1 MSSTK
6 ETSTTKTAHVMNLLR
21 KTIPAEPE
29 PTTTSE
35 APQQAAAPAQPQ
47 TTPQTPPIITSIQE
61 EAEVSN
67 QIKNAL
73 EDALSAADVAVP
85 EPAEAE
91 IHLTPE
97 PEPEPEPEE
106 VPPPEPEPEAAA
118 PEAEPQASIPE
129 QTVSEP
135 TPKSEPAAPAAV
147 TVEPFEPANTEVETS
162 TGILTYVNVMQ
173 ALVDEK
179 APKYMKMFGLCEC
192 PRCQA
197 DVKALALNRLDP
209 KYVVMPKDGAI
220 PRLTLYEGQYSSAV
234 IAQLLYACKVVM
246 ESPRH
251 DR

>member
-6 ETSTTKTAHVMNLLR
+6 DTSTTKTAHVMNLLR
-21 KTIPAEPE
+21 KTMPAEPE
-29 PTTTSE
+29 APKE
-35 APQQAAAPAQPQ
+35 AAQQAAPAQPQ
-47 TTPQTPPIITSIQE
+47 SAQQTPPIITSIQE

-73 EDALSAADVAVP
+73 EDALSAADIAVP

-91 IHLTPE
+91 IHPAPE

-106 VPPPEPEPEAAA
+106 EQPVQPEPEPPTAEPEPEPVTESEPVASE
-118 PEAEPQASIPE
+118 PEA
-129 QTVSEP
+129 
-135 TPKSEPAAPAAV
+135 PAPPL
-147 TVEPFEPANTEVETS
+147 TVELNETA
-162 TGILTYVNVMQ
+162 TTDVDTNAGVLTYVNVMQ
-173 ALVDEK
+173 TLVDEK
-179 APKYMKMFGLCEC
+179 APKYMKMFGLCDC

-209 KYVVMPKDGAI
+209 KYVVMPKDGVI

-246 ESPRH
+246 DSPRH

>member
-29 PTTTSE
+29 ATSSE

-47 TTPQTPPIITSIQE
+47 SAPQTPPIITSIQE

-91 IHLTPE
+91 IHPTPPEPVEEQSPQPE
-97 PEPEPEPEE
+97 PE
-106 VPPPEPEPEAAA
+106 VPAPA
-118 PEAEPQASIPE
+118 PEAEPAVESQPAP
-129 QTVSEP
+129 SEP
-135 TPKSEPAAPAAV
+135 EPPAPALTVELDEPATDLESNAGV
-147 TVEPFEPANTEVETS
+147 
-162 TGILTYVNVMQ
+162 LTYVNVMQ
-173 ALVDEK
+173 TLVDEK

-246 ESPRH
+246 EHPRH

>member
-6 ETSTTKTAHVMNLLR
+6 DTSTTKTAHVMNLLR
-21 KTIPAEPE
+21 KTIPAEPAASTDE
-29 PTTTSE
+29 TAQQPTTP
-35 APQQAAAPAQPQ
+35 AKPQPV
-47 TTPQTPPIITSIQE
+47 PQTPPPLITSIQE

-91 IHLTPE
+91 IHPTPEPEPEEVLPPQPEPEASAPEAVPEASVPAQTVSE
-97 PEPEPEPEE
+97 PEPEPEP
-106 VPPPEPEPEAAA
+106 AA
-118 PEAEPQASIPE
+118 P
-129 QTVSEP
+129 
-135 TPKSEPAAPAAV
+135 V
-147 TVEPFEPANTEVETS
+147 TVEPFAAATTDVDTNEGV
-162 TGILTYVNVMQ
+162 LTYINVMQ

>member
-29 PTTTSE
+29 TTASE
-35 APQQAAAPAQPQ
+35 TPQQTTAPAQPQ
-47 TTPQTPPIITSIQE
+47 NAPQTPPIITSIQE

-91 IHLTPE
+91 IHAT
-97 PEPEPEPEE
+97 PEPEE
-106 VPPPEPEPEAAA
+106 VQPPQPEPEPPAAEPEAEPVAESEPVASEPEPEAPA
-118 PEAEPQASIPE
+118 PPL
-129 QTVSEP
+129 
-135 TPKSEPAAPAAV
+135 
-147 TVEPFEPANTEVETS
+147 TVELTETATTDVDTNA
-162 TGILTYVNVMQ
+162 GVLTYVNVMQ
-173 ALVDEK
+173 TLVDEK

-197 DVKALALNRLDP
+197 DVKAIALNRLDP
-209 KYVVMPKDGAI
+209 KYVVMPKDGVI

>member
-29 PTTTSE
+29 PTTSE

-47 TTPQTPPIITSIQE
+47 STPQTPPIITSIQE

-91 IHLTPE
+91 IHPTPEPEPEEAPPPQPEPEAPAPEAAPEASTPGQTAPE
-97 PEPEPEPEE
+97 PEPEPEP
-106 VPPPEPEPEAAA
+106 AA
-118 PEAEPQASIPE
+118 P
-129 QTVSEP
+129 V
-135 TPKSEPAAPAAV
+135 AV
-147 TVEPFEPANTEVETS
+147 TVELFGSATTDVDTNTGV
-162 TGILTYVNVMQ
+162 LTYVNVMQ

-246 ESPRH
+246 EHPRH

>member
-6 ETSTTKTAHVMNLLR
+6 ENSSSKTAHVMNLLR
-21 KTIPAEPE
+21 KTKPNETEEPIG
-29 PTTTSE
+29 
-35 APQQAAAPAQPQ
+35 QAAQQITTPAQPQ
-47 TTPQTPPIITSIQE
+47 SSPQTPPIITSIQE

-91 IHLTPE
+91 ILPTPE
-97 PEPEPEPEE
+97 PEEEPPVRPEPEPPAPQPEATAPAAAEPELAEE
-106 VPPPEPEPEAAA
+106 KKLPAPEPEEETPALTVTY
-118 PEAEPQASIPE
+118 EP
-129 QTVSEP
+129 
-135 TPKSEPAAPAAV
+135 SEPATSDVP
-147 TVEPFEPANTEVETS
+147 TNTGV
-162 TGILTYVNVMQ
+162 LTYVNVMQ
-173 ALVDEK
+173 VLVDEK

-209 KYVVMPKDGAI
+209 KYVVMPKDGVI
-220 PRLTLYEGQYSSAV
+220 PRLTLYEGQFSSAV

-246 ESPRH
+246 DSPRH

>member
-91 IHLTPE
+91 IHPA
-97 PEPEPEPEE
+97 PEPEPEE
-106 VPPPEPEPEAAA
+106 VQPPQPEPETPTPEAV
-118 PEAEPQASIPE
+118 PEISTPE
-129 QTVSEP
+129 QNTSKSEP
-135 TPKSEPAAPAAV
+135 TAPAV
-147 TVEPFEPANTEVETS
+147 TVEPLESATTDMDTS
-162 TGILTYVNVMQ
+162 AGVLTYVNVMQ
-173 ALVDEK
+173 TLVDEK

-209 KYVVMPKDGAI
+209 KYVVMPKDGVI

-246 ESPRH
+246 EHPRH
-251 DR
+251 ER

>member
-1 MSSTK
+1 MSSK
-6 ETSTTKTAHVMNLLR
+6 ETSTSKTAHVMNLLR

-29 PTTTSE
+29 TAGSE
-35 APQQAAAPAQPQ
+35 APQQSAAPAQPPQ
-47 TTPQTPPIITSIQE
+47 SAPQTPPIITSIQE

-91 IHLTPE
+91 IHPTLPEPEEELLPE
-97 PEPEPEPEE
+97 PEPETPAPAPAVVEPAAVEPADAEPESEPEPPALT
-106 VPPPEPEPEAAA
+106 VTYKPPEPAT
-118 PEAEPQASIPE
+118 SD
-129 QTVSEP
+129 V
-135 TPKSEPAAPAAV
+135 
-147 TVEPFEPANTEVETS
+147 NTD
-162 TGILTYVNVMQ
+162 TGVLTYVNVMQ

-209 KYVVMPKDGAI
+209 KYVVMPKDGVI
-220 PRLTLYEGQYSSAV
+220 PRLTLYEGQFSSAV

-246 ESPRH
+246 DAPRH
-251 DR
+251 GR